1 MSSARSGLRLAKAF
15 LLRDFRIE
23 RSYRLAFL
31 GTLFGSAT
39 TLLSTG
45 FLSRLVPDDQ
55 PSLDRF
61 GSDYFTFVLV
71 GAAALSYFTVA
82 LTSFSGNLSQE
93 QEHGTLETLLVSPRD
108 PRLILVCGA
117 LWPFA
122 FATVQVVLYLIGGVL
137 LFSAELPLHRMALA
151 GGMTLLTIGVF
162 SALGL
167 AAAALVIVVKRAT
180 PIITAAGAV
189 FGLLGGVLYPI
200 SVLPGWLQVVARLMP
215 MSYGLEGVR
224 LSLVDELDTAIIAR
238 DAAVLVGSIAVL
250 VPLAL
255 YLFVWGVDRA
265 RMRGT
270 LSQY

>member
-1 MSSARSGLRLAKAF
+1 
-15 LLRDFRIE
+15 
-23 RSYRLAFL
+23 
-31 GTLFGSAT
+31 
-39 TLLSTG
+39 
-45 FLSRLVPDDQ
+45 
-55 PSLDRF
+55 
-61 GSDYFTFVLV
+61 
-71 GAAALSYFTVA
+71 
-82 LTSFSGNLSQE
+82 
-93 QEHGTLETLLVSPRD
+93 
-108 PRLILVCGA
+108 
-117 LWPFA
+117 
-122 FATVQVVLYLIGGVL
+122 VQVVLYLIGGVL